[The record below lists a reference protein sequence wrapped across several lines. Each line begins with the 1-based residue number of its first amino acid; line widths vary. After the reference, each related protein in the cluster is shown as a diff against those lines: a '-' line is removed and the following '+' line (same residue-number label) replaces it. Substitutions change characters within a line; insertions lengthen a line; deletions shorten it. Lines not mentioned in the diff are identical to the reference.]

1 MVKETQ
7 RLHQRLQPR
16 LEKAFHMP
24 AATAIGIM
32 AYNEERNIGSLLES
46 ILSQTSGASISR
58 IVVVASGCT
67 DRTCE
72 IVSDYARRDPR
83 VVLIEEPD
91 RAGKTAAVNKFLLTA
106 EEKILM
112 VSSADL
118 IFQPH
123 TVEKIL
129 RPFTDDEV
137 GMVGAHAVPLNANDN
152 FFGYAS
158 GLMWA
163 LHHEISLRDPKMGEL
178 IAFRNVFRR
187 LNPAAICDE
196 LSVYQLV
203 RSAGYKI
210 AYAPEAIVYNKG
222 PGTLSD
228 FISQRMH
235 CIVGNLAIMREHNVH
250 VSTMRTLPVLR
261 AALPHALRNW
271 KRLLWTIGAAMLEL
285 YCRLKSQSVYR
296 SQRRRKEFQVWEP
309 ASTTKALTPD
319 SPQTKTA
326 H

>member
-1 MVKETQ
+1 MS
-7 RLHQRLQPR
+7 
-16 LEKAFHMP
+16 
-24 AATAIGIM
+24 AAPAIGIM

-46 ILSQTSGASISR
+46 ILAQTPDANVSR

-72 IVSDYARRDPR
+72 IVSEFAQRDPR
-83 VVLIEEPD
+83 VVLIEEQD

-106 EEKILM
+106 TEEILM

-118 IFQPH
+118 IFEPE
-123 TVEKIL
+123 TVVEIM
-129 RPFTDDEV
+129 RPFSDPDV
-137 GMVGAHAVPLNANDN
+137 GMVGAHAVPLNAQDN

-158 GLMWA
+158 NLMWT
-163 LHHEISLRDPKMGEL
+163 LHHEISMRDPKMGEL

-187 LNPAAICDE
+187 LNPTAICDE
-196 LSVYQLV
+196 LSAYQLV
-203 RSAGYKI
+203 RSAGYKA
-210 AYAPEAIVYNKG
+210 AYAPKAIVYNKG

-228 FISQRMH
+228 FVSQRMH
-235 CIVGNLAIMREHNVH
+235 CIVGNLAIMREHNVR
-250 VSTMRTLPVLR
+250 VSTMRTLPVIR
-261 AALPHALRNW
+261 AAFPHALRNW
-271 KRLLWTIGAAMLEL
+271 RRLHWTMGAAMLEF

-296 SQRRRKEFQVWEP
+296 SQRRRKEYQVWEP

>member
-1 MVKETQ
+1 MVKEETPLSQ
-7 RLHQRLQPR
+7 HPFTS
-16 LEKAFHMP
+16 ESPHMS
-24 AATAIGIM
+24 AAPAIGIM

-83 VVLIEEPD
+83 VVLIEEQD

-106 EEKILM
+106 TEEILM

-118 IFQPH
+118 IFQTQ
-123 TVEKIL
+123 TVAEIM
-129 RPFTDDEV
+129 RPFADPEI
-137 GMVGAHAVPLNANDN
+137 GMVGAHAVPLNADDN

-158 GLMWA
+158 NLMWT

-196 LSVYQLV
+196 LSAYQLV
-203 RSAGYKI
+203 RSAGYKA
-210 AYAPEAIVYNKG
+210 AYAPQAIVYNKG

-228 FISQRMH
+228 FVSQRMH
-235 CIVGNLAIMREHNVH
+235 CIVGNLAIMREHNVR

-271 KRLLWTIGAAMLEL
+271 KRLHWTFGAAMLEF

-296 SQRRRKEFQVWEP
+296 SQRRRKEYQVWEP

-319 SPQTKTA
+319 SPHTKTA